1 MTEKEAKPGRNR
13 RLSRELV
20 LKGLYQQFLSG
31 NSVREILRNLTEES
45 SYAKADQA
53 YCEALL
59 NGVLEHREGLDA
71 KLAGFVDRKVAE
83 LSPIEHAIL
92 CIAAYELAF
101 DPDIPYRVA
110 INEAIELAK
119 RYGGTDGHKYVN
131 GVLDKLAADLRPE
144 EVQSRRPPVQKN
156 KLYHC

>member
-20 LKGLYQQFLSG
+20 LKGVYQQFLSG
-31 NSVREILRNLTEES
+31 NSTQAILKSLTEES
-45 SYAKADQA
+45 DYARADQA
-53 YCEALL
+53 YCNALIK
-59 NGVLEHREGLDA
+59 GVTENLEGLDA
-71 KLAGFVDRKVAE
+71 KIGAFVDRKVSE

-92 CIAAYELAF
+92 CIATYELAF

-119 RYGGTDGHKYVN
+119 RYGGADGHKYVN
-131 GVLDKLAADLRPE
+131 GVLDKLAADIRPQE
-144 EVQSRRPPVQKN
+144 IQQRK
-156 KLYHC
+156 K

>member
-1 MTEKEAKPGRNR
+1 MTEKETKPGRNR

-20 LKGLYQQFLSG
+20 LKGVYQRFLSG
-31 NSVREILRNLTEES
+31 NSTQEILRNLAEES
-45 SYAKADQA
+45 DYARADQA
-53 YCEALL
+53 YCSSLIK
-59 NGVLEHREGLDA
+59 GVTENLEGLDA
-71 KLAGFVDRKVAE
+71 KIGAFVDRKVSE

-119 RYGGTDGHKYVN
+119 RYGGADGHKYVN
-131 GVLDKLAADLRPE
+131 GVLDKLAADLRPQE
-144 EVQSRRPPVQKN
+144 IQQRQAPRK
-156 KLYHC
+156 K

>member
-1 MTEKEAKPGRNR
+1 MVKDENSKSKGNR

-31 NSVREILRNLTEES
+31 NAQQAIERSLTEES
-45 SYAKADQA
+45 IFDRADQG
-53 YCEALL
+53 YCKALL
-59 NGVLEHREGLDA
+59 SGVNEHQVFLDQKLSEFADREIS
-71 KLAGFVDRKVAE
+71 E

-101 DPDIPYRVA
+101 DPSIPYRVS

-119 RYGGTDGHKYVN
+119 RYGGMDGHKYVN
-131 GVLDKLAADLRPE
+131 GVLDRLAMSLRPGE
-144 EVQSRRPPVQKN
+144 TQPRRQAASRKA
-156 KLYHC
+156 